1 MSFITDF
8 QFINI
13 FSSQDTSR
21 DDILQENNILRSHLV
36 ELNNQILLLQSQDDY
51 TEREERMKSLIIQAN
66 DRKYR
71 AEKWAAIKEE
81 ESKQLTSLVEEQVSY
96 TLYTFYCLYTV

>member
-8 QFINI
+8 QFINNI

-21 DDILQENNILRSHLV
+21 DDIIQENNILRSHLV
-36 ELNNQILLLQSQDDY
+36 ELNNQILLLKSHDDY

-66 DRKYR
+66 DMKYR

-81 ESKQLTSLVEEQVSY
+81 ESKQLTSLVEEQVSCY
-96 TLYTFYCLYTV
+96 THTL